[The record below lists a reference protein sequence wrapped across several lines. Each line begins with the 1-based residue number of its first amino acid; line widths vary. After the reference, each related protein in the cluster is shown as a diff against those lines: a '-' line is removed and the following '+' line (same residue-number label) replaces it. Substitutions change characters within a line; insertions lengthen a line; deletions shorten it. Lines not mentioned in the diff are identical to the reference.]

1 VAQLHAFRGG
11 TRKPEVVSMI
21 AKHLSYDDI
30 AALAAWYSAVKVEAR
45 LP

>member
-1 VAQLHAFRGG
+1 
-11 TRKPEVVSMI
+11 VVSMI